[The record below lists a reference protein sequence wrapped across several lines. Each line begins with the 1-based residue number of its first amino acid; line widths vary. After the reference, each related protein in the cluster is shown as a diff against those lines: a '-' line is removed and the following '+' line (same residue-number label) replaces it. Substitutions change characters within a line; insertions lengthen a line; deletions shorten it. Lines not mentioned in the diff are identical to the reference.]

1 MSHNHNSEQH
11 HAHDFDDDDELDD
24 EAYDPNEYDV
34 MLELER
40 LESLEE
46 EMVEMKVT
54 TLEEVRERIGEL
66 HRQLDKQL

>member
-1 MSHNHNSEQH
+1 MTQNHRTEQH
-11 HAHDFDDDDELDD
+11 HTHDFDDDEELDD
-24 EAYDPNEYDV
+24 EAFDPGEYDV

-54 TLEEVRERIGEL
+54 SLEELRERIGEL
-66 HRQLDKQL
+66 HQQLDK

>member
-1 MSHNHNSEQH
+1 MSQNPYEHT
-11 HAHDFDDDDELDD
+11 HDFDDDDELDNKD
-24 EAYDPNEYDV
+24 FDPDEYDV

-54 TLEEVRERIGEL
+54 NLDEVRERITEL
-66 HRQLDKQL
+66 HQQLDKSN

>member
-1 MSHNHNSEQH
+1 MSQNRDTEQH
-11 HAHDFDDDDELDD
+11 HAHDFDDDEELDD
-24 EAYDPNEYDV
+24 EAFDPGEYDV

-54 TLEEVRERIGEL
+54 SLEELRERIGEL
-66 HRQLDKQL
+66 HQQLDKQQ

>member
-1 MSHNHNSEQH
+1 MSQNHHTEEH

-24 EAYDPNEYDV
+24 EAFDPGEYDV

-54 TLEEVRERIGEL
+54 SLDEVRERIGEL
-66 HRQLDKQL
+66 HQKLDKQQ

>member
-1 MSHNHNSEQH
+1 MTDQRNKPT
-11 HAHDFDDDDELDD
+11 HDFDDDPGLDEDGF
-24 EAYDPNEYDV
+24 DPDEYDV

-54 TLEEVRERIGEL
+54 NLEDVRERIAQLHQQLGEME
-66 HRQLDKQL
+66 

>member
-11 HAHDFDDDDELDD
+11 RAHDFDDDELDD
-24 EAYDPNEYDV
+24 EAIDPNEYDV

>member
-1 MSHNHNSEQH
+1 MSQNQH
-11 HAHDFDDDDELDD
+11 ERTHDFDDDEELDD
-24 EAYDPNEYDV
+24 KDFDPGEYDV

-54 TLEEVRERIGEL
+54 SLEEVRERITEL
-66 HRQLDKQL
+66 HQQLDKAN